1 MATAARISI
10 EQYLNSSYEPDAEFV
25 RGPQL
30 IVVEVLSPEDRH
42 SKCRRSILQR
52 ASC

>member
-30 IVVEVLSPEDRH
+30 IVVEVLSAEVRH
-42 SKCRRSILQR
+42 SKLQEKVED
-52 ASC
+52 